1 MQEVTERVCI
11 PEEPGPLWQ
20 EIGNFSS
27 VGAWHPM
34 LRKVESTGNH
44 EGCQRVAETRD
55 GSRQTERLLKIEP
68 HGYLYRMEETA
79 LPLRDYVAEL
89 RVQDNGD
96 HTSTVIWSAAFVA
109 KDGDE
114 GTVAAVRNFLKAGLD
129 NLSAMHSGPQF

>member
-1 MQEVTERVCI
+1 MHEITERVCVA
-11 PEEPGPLWQ
+11 EEPGPLWH
-20 EIGNFSS
+20 EIGRFGA

-34 LRKVESTGNH
+34 LRKVESDGDH

-55 GSRQTERLLKIEP
+55 GGRQTERLLKIEP

-79 LPLRDYVAEL
+79 MPVRDYVAEF
-89 RVQDNGD
+89 RIEDNGD

-109 KDGDE
+109 SDDDDD
-114 GTVAAVRNFLKAGLD
+114 TVALVRNFLKAGLD